1 MSNLNNFYLKC
12 IYLFN
17 QIYGTIATVMG
28 FSKSGIFDAFTYK
41 NNFLKYI
48 LNHRKT
54 KESQRMDYL
63 KLKKIYNKVDTK
75 SLN

>member
-1 MSNLNNFYLKC
+1 
-12 IYLFN
+12 
-17 QIYGTIATVMG
+17 MG

-75 SLN
+75 SLNWVKLMGNELLQQGNEYSKFKDNFY